1 MRVKIWMTGIL
12 ILAIGQ
18 KLLAQAQISANG
30 VIYVNTYKAIAIA
43 EEQRSGVPAAI
54 TLAQGLHESE
64 AGTSELCKASNNHFG
79 IKCRDDWKGPVVYHD
94 DDARHECFR
103 SYACAADSYRD
114 HSDFLRSGSRYAFL
128 FQLDPTDYEGWAYGL
143 RKAGYATNVRYSQ
156 ILIKFI
162 KDYNLQQY
170 TLIAMGKLKPE
181 DEVALT
187 MPGVPQVA
195 AIAPSAGVN
204 GTAAAVAVQ
213 NGAGTGVAS
222 GGQAASVDQAAA
234 PEVAYPGGE
243 FTINRTK
250 VIYVRGGVSLLSI
263 ANQYDIPLGR
273 LLEFNDMQQEDVLV
287 KGQLLFLQRKR
298 RTGSIP
304 YHVVQAGENLYDIA
318 QAEGI
323 RFEDMLEMNQL
334 TPGVQPA
341 AGERIYLQGSAPSRP
356 RLADNQ

>member
-1 MRVKIWMTGIL
+1 M
-12 ILAIGQ
+12 
-18 KLLAQAQISANG
+18 AQMSANG

-103 SYACAADSYRD
+103 SYACAADSYKD
-114 HSDFLRSGSRYAFL
+114 HSDFLRNGSRYAFL
-128 FQLDPTDYEGWAYGL
+128 FQLDPADYEGWAYGL
-143 RKAGYATNVRYSQ
+143 RKAGYATNIRYSQ

-187 MPGVPQVA
+187 MPGL
-195 AIAPSAGVN
+195 APVTPLPATSVKSDTVT
-204 GTAAAVAVQ
+204 TAATAG
-213 NGAGTGVAS
+213 GA
-222 GGQAASVDQAAA
+222 AAA
-234 PEVAYPGGE
+234 PEVAYPEGE
-243 FTINRTK
+243 FTINRSR
-250 VIYVRGGVSLLSI
+250 VIYARAGVSLLAI
-263 ANQYDIPLGR
+263 ANQYDVPLGR

-304 YHVVQAGENLYDIA
+304 YHVVQAGESLYDIA
-318 QAEGI
+318 QAEGV

-356 RLADNQ
+356 RLADNKR

>member
-1 MRVKIWMTGIL
+1 MRVKSWFTGIL
-12 ILAIGQ
+12 
-18 KLLAQAQISANG
+18 LLAMRGLSMAQVSANG

-103 SYACAADSYRD
+103 SYACAADSYKD
-114 HSDFLRSGSRYAFL
+114 HSDFLRNGSRYAFL
-128 FQLDPTDYEGWAYGL
+128 FQLDPADYQGWAYGL
-143 RKAGYATNVRYSQ
+143 RKAGYATNIRYSQ

-170 TLIAMGKLKPE
+170 TLIAMGRLKPE

-187 MPGVPQVA
+187 MPGMSPVTP
-195 AIAPSAGVN
+195 IAPSAVG
-204 GTAAAVAVQ
+204 GGATAADSGAVA
-213 NGAGTGVAS
+213 GSTA
-222 GGQAASVDQAAA
+222 AAA
-234 PEVAYPGGE
+234 PEAAYPEGE
-243 FTINRTK
+243 FTINRSR
-250 VIYVRGGVSLLSI
+250 VIYARAGVSLLAI
-263 ANQYDIPLGR
+263 ANQYDVPLGR

-304 YHVVQAGENLYDIA
+304 YHVVQAGESLYDIA
-318 QAEGI
+318 QAEGV
-323 RFEDMLEMNQL
+323 RFEDMLEM
-334 TPGVQPA
+334 
-341 AGERIYLQGSAPSRP
+341 
-356 RLADNQ
+356 